1 MIQHINIRISDKGLT
16 RDRYEQALGA
26 EFLVR
31 RPELNQGKSPSRI
44 GSGNIHQDE
53 FLYSAVQESGQM
65 TVFGIDGVPR
75 KLTRLATH
83 PLVNRPGWISITE
96 LAG

>member
-31 RPELNQGKSPSRI
+31 GPELNQGQLQSRI
-44 GSGNIHQDE
+44 GSGNTIRTS
-53 FLYSAVQESGQM
+53 FSTPPY
-65 TVFGIDGVPR
+65 R
-75 KLTRLATH
+75 
-83 PLVNRPGWISITE
+83 NRDR
-96 LAG
+96 

>member
-1 MIQHINIRISDKGLT
+1 
-16 RDRYEQALGA
+16 
-26 EFLVR
+26 
-31 RPELNQGKSPSRI
+31 
-44 GSGNIHQDE
+44 
-53 FLYSAVQESGQM
+53 M

>member
-1 MIQHINIRISDKGLT
+1 MSRRWARS
-16 RDRYEQALGA
+16 
-26 EFLVR
+26 FLVR

-83 PLVNRPGWISITE
+83 PLVNRPGWDFHHGTGRMITIS
-96 LAG
+96 